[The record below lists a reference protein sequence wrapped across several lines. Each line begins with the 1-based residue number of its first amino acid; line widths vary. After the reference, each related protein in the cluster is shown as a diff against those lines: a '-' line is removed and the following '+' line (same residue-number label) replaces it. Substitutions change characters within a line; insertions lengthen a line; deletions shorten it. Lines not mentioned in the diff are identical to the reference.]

1 MDPGCLENV
10 LPAEA
15 ASLAVE
21 GADGRR
27 ATRLCRVSEGKRWM
41 SGATQGLDQCN
52 LCASVLEEG
61 HKTGFSNSTK
71 TFLFMPRVID
81 IYKVSRLNKKRFKMK
96 MMTENEVGISGRH
109 YSLCLHAFISCI
121 NIHSNIEK
129 TTHKCN

>member
-61 HKTGFSNSTK
+61 HKTGQDLATVQRRSYLCRGLSIYTK
-71 TFLFMPRVID
+71 CPDEIRND
-81 IYKVSRLNKKRFKMK
+81 SK
-96 MMTENEVGISGRH
+96 
-109 YSLCLHAFISCI
+109 
-121 NIHSNIEK
+121 
-129 TTHKCN
+129 